1 MGKTGS
7 LHARKRHRLTA
18 ARAVL
23 AAAIGFGGIAVAFA
37 FGGEFPSKVPV
48 PANNP
53 MTPQKISLGKQLF
66 FDPRLSLTGDVS
78 CETCHNVMGNGSDGL
93 PLSFGVLGRV
103 DIPRHA
109 PSVFNAAFNTVQF
122 WDGRADSLEAQA
134 KGPILNH
141 VEMGMPNA
149 ADLVKRLQKIPGY
162 RDEFRKVF
170 GDKDPITFDHV
181 VQAIATYERTLVTP
195 DSPYDRYVKGD
206 KAALSS
212 SAIEGMK
219 TIRSFG
225 CESCHAGPMF
235 DNPGTPMGTGW
246 FQKFPVQPHNPVCAK
261 YVQKYHLMDDPGR
274 FDVTHK
280 AVDMHVFKVPSW
292 RNVALEAPYFQ
303 NGSVRTLQTAVRVMA
318 ACQLGLTVTN
328 KQVSDIVS
336 FLDSL
341 TGKFPKETMPTL
353 PETPNTTI
361 MMNVS
366 RLQKV
371 AVENEKK

>member
-1 MGKTGS
+1 MEKTGS
-7 LHARKRHRLTA
+7 LHARKRHRLAA

-23 AAAIGFGGIAVAFA
+23 AAAVGFGGIAVAFA
-37 FGGEFPSKVPV
+37 FGGVFPAKVPV

-103 DIPRHA
+103 DTPRHA

-122 WDGRADSLEAQA
+122 WDGRANSLEAQA
-134 KGPILNH
+134 KGPILNP

-149 ADLVKRLQKIPGY
+149 ADLVKRLQEIPGY

-170 GDKDPITFDHV
+170 GDKDPITFDHI

-195 DSPYDRYVKGD
+195 DSPYDRYVKGN
-206 KAALSS
+206 KTALSG
-212 SAIEGMK
+212 SAIEGIK
-219 TIRSFG
+219 IIRSLG

-246 FQKFPVQPHNPVCAK
+246 FQKFPVRPHNLVCAK
-261 YVQKYHLMDDPGR
+261 YVRRYHLMNDPGR

-280 AVDMHVFKVPSW
+280 AADMHVFKVPSW

-303 NGSVRTLQTAVRVMA
+303 NGSVRTLKTAVRVMA
-318 ACQLGLTVTN
+318 ACQLGRTLTG
-328 KQVSDIVS
+328 KQVADIVS

-341 TGKFPKETMPTL
+341 TGTFPKETMPTL

-361 MMNVS
+361 MMSVA
-366 RLQKV
+366 RLQRV

>member
-280 AVDMHVFKVPSW
+280 AADMHVFKVPSW

-318 ACQLGLTVTN
+318 ACQLGLTVTD
-328 KQVSDIVS
+328 KQVNDIVS

-341 TGKFPKETMPTL
+341 TGKFPKETLPTL
-353 PETPNTTI
+353 PETPNSTI

-366 RLQKV
+366 RLQQD
-371 AVENEKK
+371 AVKPEKK

>member
-274 FDVTHK
+274 FDVTYK
-280 AVDMHVFKVPSW
+280 AADMHVFKVPSW

-318 ACQLGLTVTN
+318 ACQLGLTVTD
-328 KQVSDIVS
+328 KQVNDIVS

-341 TGKFPKETMPTL
+341 TGKFPKETLPTL
-353 PETPNTTI
+353 PETPNSTI

-366 RLQKV
+366 RLQQD
-371 AVENEKK
+371 AVKSEKK

>member
-1 MGKTGS
+1 MGKTGN
-7 LHARKRHRLTA
+7 LHARKRHRLA
-18 ARAVL
+18 AAHVVL
-23 AAAIGFGGIAVAFA
+23 AASIGFGGIAVAFA
-37 FGGEFPSKVPV
+37 FGGEFPSKVPI

-103 DIPRHA
+103 DTPRHA

-149 ADLVKRLQKIPGY
+149 ADVVKRLQEIPGY

-170 GDKDPITFDHV
+170 GDKNPITFDHV

-261 YVQKYHLMDDPGR
+261 YVQEYHLMDDPGR

-280 AVDMHVFKVPSW
+280 PADMHVFKVPSW

-353 PETPNTTI
+353 PQTPNTTV
-361 MMNVS
+361 MMDVS
-366 RLQKV
+366 QLQQD
-371 AVENEKK
+371 AVTSEKK